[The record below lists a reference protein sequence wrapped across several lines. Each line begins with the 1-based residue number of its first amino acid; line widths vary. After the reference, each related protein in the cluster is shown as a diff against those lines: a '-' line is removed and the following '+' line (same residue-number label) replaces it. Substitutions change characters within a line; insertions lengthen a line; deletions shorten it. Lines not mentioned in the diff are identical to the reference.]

1 MLDEVTAALAAIEAE
16 GAFATE
22 LACSSNDLN
31 LAVEGVGPIRFPIS
45 AATARQLCAVAR
57 PAPFGRRGETLHD
70 ASVRDTREIAA
81 RQIKIDA
88 RAWRRTLEPQLAT
101 IRRHLG
107 VPEGGKLTATLDK
120 MLVYGPGQFFA
131 SHQDSERADD
141 MVGSLV
147 VELPSRHEGG
157 AFVVEHRGEK
167 KIFRGAARGATDL
180 SLLAFYADCHHEVK
194 PVDSGYRITLTY
206 HLLFNGEGDRA
217 PVHLSAVER
226 LAASV
231 KAYFATPV
239 APTYSRS
246 APEQPDRLIY
256 LLDHEYTQKS
266 LRWGH
271 LKDADQRRT
280 DALREVAE
288 RLDCEVFLAL
298 ADVHENWSCDEDD
311 GDRGYGRRGWDDD
324 DDEDEEQE
332 QEQEDG
338 DAEEYELIDLIDTDV
353 ELCHWVGPDGLVVRG
368 ISSKPASDEVCST
381 RASTEMDPFKSEHE
395 GNMGNYGNTVDRWY
409 HRAALVMWPRERDFV
424 VRAKVSPS
432 WAVKH
437 LASRIKAG
445 AMIEARLRVNQ
456 LLPFWSRTA
465 SQETGAA
472 FVLQLLTVSASLN
485 DADLAFGLL
494 SPLGPHQLG
503 HRAAPAFAAH
513 VERHCASWAQ
523 RLFTAWS
530 ERVRYATTPW
540 LPVLPRLGEVLT
552 AGGKQGKALAPWLL
566 SREVASFKKRH
577 TGELQLPEGLRS
589 ESANRHLDDLFAL
602 LKTAAGIGAPDLRDD
617 LLAFL
622 VAPATALPLMSAGAL
637 LQRCREARTPAAT
650 RALGL
655 QTLYL
660 HVVDSLER
668 AVAARG
674 RSPDDWSIEP
684 PSGCKCELCKELSTF
699 LRDRARIQYAW
710 PLAKER
716 RRHIHGILD
725 RHGLP
730 VTHTTVRRGSPQTL
744 VLTKQKTLFAREQ
757 VLRAQQKTL
766 LAWLRKQRSA
776 LVGAANP
783 ARGPGRR

>member
-1 MLDEVTAALAAIEAE
+1 MLDEVTAALAAIEAQ

-22 LACSSNDLN
+22 LACSSADLH
-31 LAVEGVGPIRFPIS
+31 LEIERVGPIRLPIS
-45 AATARQLCAVAR
+45 AATARKLCAVAR

-70 ASVRDTREIAA
+70 SSVRDTGEIAA
-81 RQIKIDA
+81 SQIKIDA
-88 RAWRRTLEPQLAT
+88 RSWRRTLEPQLAI

-107 VPEGGKLTATLDK
+107 VPEGGKLTAVLDK

-157 AFVVEHRGEK
+157 ALVVEHRGEK
-167 KIFRGAARGATDL
+167 KVFRGATRGVLDL

-206 HLLFNGEGDRA
+206 HLLFRGEPGDRA
-217 PVHLSAVER
+217 PVPLSAVER
-226 LAASV
+226 LTASV

-239 APTYSRS
+239 VPTYSRS

-271 LKDADQRRT
+271 LKDADQRRA

-288 RLDCEVFLAL
+288 RLDCKMFLAL

-311 GDRGYGRRGWDDD
+311 GGGGYRRRGWDDD
-324 DDEDEEQE
+324 PEEDEEE
-332 QEQEDG
+332 KEEG
-338 DAEEYELIDLIDTDV
+338 DAESYELIDLIDTDV
-353 ELCHWVGPDGLVVRG
+353 ELRHWVGPDGLVVPG
-368 ISSKPASDEVCST
+368 ISTKPVSDEVCST

-432 WAVKH
+432 WAVRH
-437 LASRIKAG
+437 LASRVKAG

-465 SQETGAA
+465 SQETGEA
-472 FVLQLLTVSASLN
+472 FVLQLLTVAGSLN
-485 DADLAFGLL
+485 GADPAFGLL
-494 SPLGPHQLG
+494 SPLGPHRLG
-503 HRAAPAFAAH
+503 HRAAPAFGAL
-513 VERHCASWAQ
+513 VERYGVSWAQ

-530 ERVRYATTPW
+530 EHVRHATPPW
-540 LPVLPRLGEVLT
+540 LTVLPRLGEVLT
-552 AGGKQGKALAPWLL
+552 AGGKQGKVLALWLL
-566 SREVASFKKRH
+566 SREVASLKKRH
-577 TGELQLPEGLRS
+577 AVELELREIRRAEG
-589 ESANRHLDDLFAL
+589 ANRHVDDLLAL
-602 LKTAAGIGAPDLRDD
+602 LETAAVIGAPDLRDD
-617 LLAFL
+617 LVAFL
-622 VAPATALPLMSAGAL
+622 VAPATALPLMAAGAL
-637 LQRCREARTPAAT
+637 LQKCREARTPAAVK
-650 RALGL
+650 AFGL

-660 HVVDSLER
+660 HVVNSLEGVL
-668 AVAARG
+668 ATKV

-684 PSGCKCELCKELSTF
+684 PSGCKCELCKELSAF
-699 LRDRARIQYAW
+699 LRDRARIQYPW
-710 PLAKER
+710 PLARER
-716 RRHIHGILD
+716 RQHIHDILD

-730 VTHTTVRRGSPQTL
+730 VTHTTIRRGSPQTL
-744 VLTKQKTLFAREQ
+744 VLTKQKALFEREKA
-757 VLRAQQKTL
+757 LRMQKTTL
-766 LAWLRKQRSA
+766 LAWLKKQRSA
-776 LVGAANP
+776 FVDAANP
-783 ARGPGRR
+783 VRAPDRP

>member
-1 MLDEVTAALAAIEAE
+1 MLDEVTAALAAIEAK

-22 LACSSNDLN
+22 LACSSDDLH
-31 LAVEGVGPIRFPIS
+31 LEVEGVGAIRFPIS
-45 AATARQLCAVAR
+45 AATARKLCAVAR
-57 PAPFGRRGETLHD
+57 PAPFGRRGETLRD
-70 ASVRDTREIAA
+70 ASVRDTGEIAA
-81 RQIKIDA
+81 SQIKIDA
-88 RAWRRTLEPQLAT
+88 RSWRRTLEPQLAI

-107 VPEGGKLTATLDK
+107 VPDGGKLTAVLDK

-141 MVGSLV
+141 MVGSLA

-167 KIFRGAARGATDL
+167 KVFRGAARGVLDL

-206 HLLFNGEGDRA
+206 HLLFHGGPGDRG
-217 PVHLSAVER
+217 PVPLSAVER
-226 LAASV
+226 LTASV

-298 ADVHENWSCDEDD
+298 ADVHENWSCEEDD
-311 GDRGYGRRGWDDD
+311 WGGRYGRRGRYRH
-324 DDEDEEQE
+324 DDEFEKER
-332 QEQEDG
+332 
-338 DAEEYELIDLIDTDV
+338 DAEEYELIELFDTDV
-353 ELCHWVGPDGLVVRG
+353 ELRHWVGPDGLLVPG

-381 RASTEMDPFKSEHE
+381 RASIDMDPFKSEHE

-465 SQETGAA
+465 SQETGEA
-472 FVLQLLTVSASLN
+472 FVLQLLTVAGSLN

-494 SPLGPHQLG
+494 SPLGPHQMG
-503 HRAAPAFAAH
+503 HRAAPAFGAL
-513 VERHCASWAQ
+513 VERYGVSWAQ
-523 RLFTAWS
+523 RLFTVWS
-530 ERVRYATTPW
+530 EHVRYGATPW
-540 LPVLPRLGEVLT
+540 LPVLPRLGEALT
-552 AGGKQGKALAPWLL
+552 AEGKQGKALAPWLL
-566 SREVASFKKRH
+566 SREVASLKKRH
-577 TGELQLPEGLRS
+577 AVELELREILRDEG
-589 ESANRHLDDLFAL
+589 ANRHLDDILAL
-602 LKTAAGIGAPDLRDD
+602 LETAAVIGAPDLRDD
-617 LLAFL
+617 LVAFL
-622 VAPATALPLMSAGAL
+622 VAPETALPLRAAGAL
-637 LQRCREARTPAAT
+637 LQKCREARTPAAV
-650 RALGL
+650 RAFGL

-660 HVVDSLER
+660 HVVDSLEGVL
-668 AVAARG
+668 ATKA

-684 PSGCKCELCKELSTF
+684 PSGCKCELCKELSAF
-699 LRDRARIQYAW
+699 LRDRAQIQYPW

-716 RRHIHGILD
+716 RHHIHGILD

-730 VTHTTVRRGSPQTL
+730 VTHTTIRRGSPQTL
-744 VLTKQKTLFAREQ
+744 VLTKQKALFEREKA
-757 VLRAQQKTL
+757 LRMQQTTL
-766 LAWLRKQRSA
+766 LAWLKKQRSA
-776 LVGAANP
+776 FVDAANP
-783 ARGPGRR
+783 ERAPDRP

>member
-22 LACSSNDLN
+22 LACSSDDLH
-31 LAVEGVGPIRFPIS
+31 LEVEGVGPIRFPIS
-45 AATARQLCAVAR
+45 AATARKLCAVAR

-70 ASVRDTREIAA
+70 ASVRDTGEIAA
-81 RQIKIDA
+81 SQIKIDA
-88 RAWRRTLEPQLAT
+88 RSWRRTLEPQLA
-101 IRRHLG
+101 ILRRHLG
-107 VPEGGKLTATLDK
+107 VPEGGKLTAVLDK
-120 MLVYGPGQFFA
+120 LLVYGPGQFFA

-157 AFVVEHRGEK
+157 ALVVEHRGEK
-167 KIFRGAARGATDL
+167 KVFRGAARGVLDL

-206 HLLFNGEGDRA
+206 HLLFRGEPGDRA
-217 PVHLSAVER
+217 PVPLSAAER
-226 LAASV
+226 LTASV

-246 APEQPDRLIY
+246 VPEQPDRLIY

-298 ADVHENWSCDEDD
+298 ADVHENWSCEEDEWR
-311 GDRGYGRRGWDDD
+311 GGYGRRGRYRRDYDSA
-324 DDEDEEQE
+324 EE
-332 QEQEDG
+332 G
-338 DAEEYELIDLIDTDV
+338 DAEEYELIELFDTDV
-353 ELCHWVGPDGLVVRG
+353 ELRHWVGPDGLVVPG
-368 ISSKPASDEVCST
+368 ISSKPARDEVCST
-381 RASTEMDPFKSEHE
+381 RASAEMDPFKSEHE

-445 AMIEARLRVNQ
+445 AMIEARLRANQ

-465 SQETGAA
+465 SQETGEA

-494 SPLGPHQLG
+494 SPLGPHRLG
-503 HRAAPAFAAH
+503 HRTAPAFAAL
-513 VERHCASWAQ
+513 VERYGVSWAQ
-523 RLFTAWS
+523 RIFTAWS
-530 ERVRYATTPW
+530 ERVRYDAPPW
-540 LPVLPRLGEVLT
+540 LPVLPHLGELLT
-552 AGGKQGKALAPWLL
+552 AAGKQGKALAPWLL

-577 TGELQLPEGLRS
+577 TGELQLPEGLRN
-589 ESANRHLDDLFAL
+589 ESANRHLDDLLAL
-602 LKTAAGIGAPDLRDD
+602 LETAAVIGAPDLRDD
-617 LLAFL
+617 LLAFF
-622 VAPATALPLMSAGAL
+622 VAPETALPLMSAGAL
-637 LQRCREARTPAAT
+637 LQKCREARTPAAV

-655 QTLYL
+655 QTLYRY
-660 HVVDSLER
+660 VVESLEG
-668 AVAARG
+668 ALAAKV

-684 PSGCKCELCKELSTF
+684 PSGCKCELCKELSAF
-699 LRDRARIQYAW
+699 LRDRAQIQYPW

-744 VLTKQKTLFAREQ
+744 VLTKQKALFEREKA
-757 VLRAQQKTL
+757 LRMQQTTL
-766 LAWLRKQRSA
+766 LAWLKQHRSA
-776 LVGAANP
+776 FAEAANS
-783 ARGPGRR
+783 ARAPDRA